1 MLLKKVFIVDLCL
14 GRSWFYTF
22 RFSPFYYVI
31 GLNAYQEDGHF
42 YTVQTV
48 LNNFQTSSPL
58 TKEETA
64 LVAFCT
70 QLPDEVPEL
79 DAISVYQKFALKY
92 PLDYTR
98 WVFTDQGSSE
108 ILGRMAE
115 VQQLLH
121 GLTGGN
127 SEHLRN
133 VAIVTLDRLRTELT
147 SKNEK
152 SPEKL
157 CALGFAF
164 HLLGDS
170 FAHRKLLN
178 SKKMY
183 PTGRGHASD
192 MTLPDHPV
200 YNDDRVLEWEK
211 YAKGI
216 PSLFRSDLKEIVIKD
231 DFQKARKLTGN
242 NYPWHCIFGR
252 KCEDRLRRILLHRLR
267 ESDSFPRYNPIQKDR
282 YPAVNCQEYVQRV
295 VEQKDIPFTPDCG
308 KSWKIYKQ
316 VSLDVWKRLGYFQDE
331 NSRKQIQLYD
341 GDDLWQNL

>member
-1 MLLKKVFIVDLCL
+1 MSWKKLVLYVSIFSILLCH
-14 GRSWFYTF
+14 
-22 RFSPFYYVI
+22 

-252 KCEDRLRRILLHRLR
+252 KCEDKLRRILLHRLR

>member
-1 MLLKKVFIVDLCL
+1 
-14 GRSWFYTF
+14 
-22 RFSPFYYVI
+22 
-31 GLNAYQEDGHF
+31 
-42 YTVQTV
+42 
-48 LNNFQTSSPL
+48 
-58 TKEETA
+58 
-64 LVAFCT
+64 
-70 QLPDEVPEL
+70 
-79 DAISVYQKFALKY
+79 
-92 PLDYTR
+92 
-98 WVFTDQGSSE
+98 
-108 ILGRMAE
+108 
-115 VQQLLH
+115 
-121 GLTGGN
+121 
-127 SEHLRN
+127 
-133 VAIVTLDRLRTELT
+133 
-147 SKNEK
+147 
-152 SPEKL
+152 
-157 CALGFAF
+157 
-164 HLLGDS
+164 
-170 FAHRKLLN
+170 
-178 SKKMY
+178 MY